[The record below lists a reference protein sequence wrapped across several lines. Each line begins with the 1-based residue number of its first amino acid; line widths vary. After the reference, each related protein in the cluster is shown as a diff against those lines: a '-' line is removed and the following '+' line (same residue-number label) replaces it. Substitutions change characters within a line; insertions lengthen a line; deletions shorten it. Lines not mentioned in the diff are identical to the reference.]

1 MFGRIGRVKSDKL
14 LTEYVEDRVF
24 QLLSPAFRTL
34 SAQYNDLT
42 PVEVWHE
49 AKDILERLIKINS
62 RRDVVMDTV
71 YPELLQRYKCFEDEN
86 RNVINRNDEQ
96 TKRTTD
102 MVLTAV
108 MFMLAC
114 TTKGE
119 NPHRLIMERLKCV
132 LQKSETTAFIIA
144 QAEKNEV
151 EEEKRQGE
159 IPEHDY
165 LHVSDKMD
173 DVRQMLLLPMEA
185 GFVVSGHT
193 AKYADF
199 VNALLDNVEIQAF
212 MLSDKSRGRE
222 FNVKSVCWVAG
233 LLITR
238 KILNCTPYRLSNQ
251 YNISNSNK
259 WMSPSAVDENLPK
272 NTKDIIDGLIKEY
285 FERKSSC

>member
-1 MFGRIGRVKSDKL
+1 
-14 LTEYVEDRVF
+14 
-24 QLLSPAFRTL
+24 
-34 SAQYNDLT
+34 
-42 PVEVWHE
+42 
-49 AKDILERLIKINS
+49 
-62 RRDVVMDTV
+62 
-71 YPELLQRYKCFEDEN
+71 
-86 RNVINRNDEQ
+86 
-96 TKRTTD
+96 
-102 MVLTAV
+102 
-108 MFMLAC
+108 
-114 TTKGE
+114 
-119 NPHRLIMERLKCV
+119 
-132 LQKSETTAFIIA
+132 
-144 QAEKNEV
+144 
-151 EEEKRQGE
+151 
-159 IPEHDY
+159 
-165 LHVSDKMD
+165 MD

-272 NTKDIIDGLIKEY
+272 TQKILLMA
-285 FERKSSC
+285 